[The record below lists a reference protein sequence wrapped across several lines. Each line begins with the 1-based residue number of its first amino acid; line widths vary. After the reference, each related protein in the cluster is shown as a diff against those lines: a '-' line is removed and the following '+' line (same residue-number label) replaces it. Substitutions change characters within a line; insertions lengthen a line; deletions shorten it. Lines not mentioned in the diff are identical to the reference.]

1 MRTIFCLSDV
11 RKFIVLTSGASYNI
25 EAKTGGYMANKYMQK
40 LKHELNK
47 AENKA
52 HEAKGRAEQ
61 KAKDM

>member
-1 MRTIFCLSDV
+1 
-11 RKFIVLTSGASYNI
+11 
-25 EAKTGGYMANKYMQK
+25 MANKYMQK